1 MSLETAAES
10 TARLGEAGEKPGP
23 ALISRVSCFTHRGG
37 KLGKTVIMLQQT
49 TTGLPLD
56 ESGGRDQLGAAAVCR
71 ATNGRAPNIWL
82 QFLVVI
88 PDCRAWDTA
97 SRGPAQAGH
106 FGE

>member
-1 MSLETAAES
+1 MSPETAAES

-71 ATNGRAPNIWL
+71 ATNGRATVSGCYPRL
-82 QFLVVI
+82 PGLGHGE
-88 PDCRAWDTA
+88 P
-97 SRGPAQAGH
+97 GPGQGWSL
-106 FGE
+106 